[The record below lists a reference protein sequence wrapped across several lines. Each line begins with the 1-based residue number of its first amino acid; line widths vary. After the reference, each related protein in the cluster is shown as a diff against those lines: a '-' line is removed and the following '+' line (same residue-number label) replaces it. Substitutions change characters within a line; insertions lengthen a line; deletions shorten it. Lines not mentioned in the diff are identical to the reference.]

1 MRRILSLLISLILM
15 VAFYLYAVMRE
26 DEETKRT
33 EQWVVAAEQAEL
45 QPNGGAMSAE
55 GRVLA
60 RAMGVSLP
68 LPQALVSGRVEDS
81 TWHGYYARRLHATDG
96 VTAVHAVRPVSAAP
110 MIRQDAGTYA
120 PSGRSLF
127 GHPMLETQDD
137 TTHYAFFTVNRRK
150 YGCTDIIFLPVDH
163 HRDSS
168 VLWSS
173 LFGNVHI
180 SDNLYTSNDRT

>member
-45 QPNGGAMSAE
+45 QPNGGAMSIE

-68 LPQALVSGRVEDS
+68 LPQALVSGRVEDT

-96 VTAVHAVRPVSAAP
+96 ATVVHAVRPVSAAP

-137 TTHYAFFTVNRRK
+137 TTHYAFFTTQDMAVLIETPLESFEQSLQALQLV
-150 YGCTDIIFLPVDH
+150 TD
-163 HRDSS
+163 
-168 VLWSS
+168 
-173 LFGNVHI
+173 
-180 SDNLYTSNDRT
+180 